1 MRRVWIWL
9 FMGALLVPGVRAQE
23 GNSHIE
29 AGIFGDYFRQSQTD
43 TNFAGLGV
51 RLGVGVFSHVK
62 LEGEMAYDFEQ
73 TFGERFT
80 NGGGAIV
87 VQDSPIHI
95 LHGEFGPKLELG
107 HRRIRPFVVVK
118 GGFDKFFNN
127 SCPTS
132 FSCVSSQ
139 IANIRASSVNGMF
152 YPGGGIEGHL
162 GPVGLRLEA
171 GDEMYFNSGTHHNF
185 RMTFGPYI
193 RF

>member
-1 MRRVWIWL
+1 MRRVWILL
-9 FMGALLVPGVRAQE
+9 FMGALFAPGVWAQE

-29 AGIFGDYFRQSQTD
+29 AGIFGDYFRLSQTD
-43 TNFAGLGV
+43 TNFAGIGV
-51 RLGVGVFSHVK
+51 RLGVRVLSHVK

-80 NGGGAIV
+80 NSGGAIV
-87 VQDSPIHI
+87 IQDSPIHV

-118 GGFDKFFNN
+118 GGFDKFFINA
-127 SCPTS
+127 CPTS

-139 IANIRASSVNGMF
+139 IANIHVSSVNWVF
-152 YPGGGIEGHL
+152 YPGGGLEGHL

-171 GDEMYFNSGTHHNF
+171 GDEMYFNHGTHNNL